1 MSSKMT
7 SIVLDQRS
15 QDAIEELR
23 ATIGAPSKADV
34 MRRALVLLQEAAR
47 TTAKGGKVILR
58 DSNSLDREILVRQ

>member
-23 ATIGAPSKADV
+23 ETIGATSKAEV

-47 TTAKGGKVILR
+47 TASKGGKVILR
-58 DSNSLDREILVRQ
+58 ESDSRDREILVR

>member
-1 MSSKMT
+1 MSRKMT

-23 ATIGAPSKADV
+23 ETIGATSKAEV

-47 TTAKGGKVILR
+47 TAAKGGKVILR
-58 DSNSLDREILVRQ
+58 ESDSLDREILVR